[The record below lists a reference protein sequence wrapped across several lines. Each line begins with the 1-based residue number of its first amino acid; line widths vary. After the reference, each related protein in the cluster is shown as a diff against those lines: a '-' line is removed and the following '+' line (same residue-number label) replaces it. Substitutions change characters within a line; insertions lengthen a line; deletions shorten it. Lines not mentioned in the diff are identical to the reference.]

1 MARLSIFCI
10 GLFLFAS
17 VWSSTLNVEGSSK
30 RLLILLDN
38 LGLRESHSFYL
49 KQLKDRGF
57 DITYKSSDDASL
69 QIVKYGEYLYDHIII
84 FAPATKEFGGRLDAE
99 ILTQFVD
106 AGGNVLVAGSNTI
119 GDAIREFASECGIE
133 FADDKS
139 AVIDH
144 LNYDVNDNG
153 QHTLIVASP
162 DNLLSSELIIGQ
174 AKKNSLPFLFRGIGM
189 SSDLDNPLLL
199 DVLTASSS
207 SYTANP
213 DEPTLNEYPAT
224 VGKRT
229 LLISV
234 LQARNNARV
243 GFVGSLDFFSN
254 DFFQNSVQTN
264 NGKKHTKSGN
274 QDLAVALSD
283 WLFKQRGVLR
293 SRNIHHYLKSDK
305 STPRFYTIKYDIVF
319 HIQFDEFINGKWMP
333 FNGTDVQLEFVRI
346 DPFVRTTMKN
356 KAGQLEAQFRVPDT
370 YGIFKFVVDYNRIGY
385 SHLYSATQVS
395 VHPLLHTEYERF
407 IPSAYP
413 YYIST
418 FSMMAGAFLL
428 SFIVLYHRDDLPKK
442 KTE

>member
-1 MARLSIFCI
+1 MARLFIFAV
-10 GLFLFAS
+10 GLLLFAS
-17 VWSSTLNVEGSSK
+17 VWSSSLNVDGSSK
-30 RLLILLDN
+30 RLLVLLDN
-38 LGLRESHSFYL
+38 LGLRESHSFYF

-57 DITYKSSDDASL
+57 DITFKTSDDSSL
-69 QIVKYGEYLYDHIII
+69 QIVKYGEYLYDHVIV
-84 FAPATKEFGGRLDAE
+84 FAPSTKEFGGRLDAD

-106 AGGNVLVAGSNTI
+106 AGGNVLVAGSNTV
-119 GDAIREFASECGIE
+119 GDVIREFASECGIE

-139 AVIDH
+139 AVVDH
-144 LNYDVNDNG
+144 LNYDLSDDG

-162 DNLLSSELIIGQ
+162 SNLLSSELIVGQ
-174 AKKNSLPFLFRGIGM
+174 AKKNNLPFLFRGTGM
-189 SSDLDNPLLL
+189 SSDPENPLLL
-199 DVLTASSS
+199 DVLTASST

-213 DEPTLNEYPAT
+213 DEKTLSEYPAT

-254 DFFQNSVQTN
+254 DFFLSAVQPN
-264 NGKKHTKSGN
+264 NGKKSDKSGN
-274 QDLAVALSD
+274 QDLAVALTD

-305 STPRFYTIKYDIVF
+305 STPRFYTVKNDIVF
-319 HIQFDEFINGKWMP
+319 NVQFDEFVHGKWMP

-346 DPFVRTTMKN
+346 DPFVRTALTN
-356 KAGQLEAQFRVPDT
+356 KGGQLEARFRVPDT
-370 YGIFKFVVDYNRIGY
+370 YGIFKFVIDYNRVGY

-407 IPSAYP
+407 ITSAYP

-428 SFIVLYHRDDLPKK
+428 SFLVLYHRDDLPKK
-442 KTE
+442 KAE

>member
-1 MARLSIFCI
+1 MARLFIFAV
-10 GLFLFAS
+10 GLLLFAS
-17 VWSSTLNVEGSSK
+17 VWSSSLNVDGSSK
-30 RLLILLDN
+30 RLLVLLDN
-38 LGLRESHSFYL
+38 LGLRESHSFYF
-49 KQLKDRGF
+49 KQLKDRGYS
-57 DITYKSSDDASL
+57 ITFKTSDDSSL
-69 QIVKYGEYLYDHIII
+69 QIVKYGEYLYDHVIV
-84 FAPATKEFGGRLDAE
+84 FAPSTKEFGGRLDAE
-99 ILTQFVD
+99 VLTQFVD
-106 AGGNVLVAGSNTI
+106 AGGNVLVAGSNTV
-119 GDAIREFASECGIE
+119 GDVIREFASECGIE

-139 AVIDH
+139 AVVDH
-144 LNYDVNDNG
+144 LNYDLSDDG

-162 DNLLSSELIIGQ
+162 NNLLSSELIVGQ
-174 AKKNSLPFLFRGIGM
+174 AKKNNLPFLFRGTGM
-189 SSDLDNPLLL
+189 SSDPENPLLL
-199 DVLTASSS
+199 DVLTASST

-213 DEPTLNEYPAT
+213 DEKTLSEYPAT

-254 DFFQNSVQTN
+254 DFFLSAAQPN
-264 NGKKHTKSGN
+264 NGKKSDKSGN
-274 QDLAVALSD
+274 QDLAVALTD

-305 STPRFYTIKYDIVF
+305 STPRFYTVKNDIVF
-319 HIQFDEFINGKWMP
+319 NVQFDEFVHGKWMP

-346 DPFVRTTMKN
+346 DPFVRTTLAN
-356 KAGQLEAQFRVPDT
+356 KGGQLEAQFRVPDT
-370 YGIFKFVVDYNRIGY
+370 YGIFKFVIDYNRVGY

-407 IPSAYP
+407 ITSAYP

-428 SFIVLYHRDDLPKK
+428 SFLVLYHRDDLPKK
-442 KTE
+442 KAE